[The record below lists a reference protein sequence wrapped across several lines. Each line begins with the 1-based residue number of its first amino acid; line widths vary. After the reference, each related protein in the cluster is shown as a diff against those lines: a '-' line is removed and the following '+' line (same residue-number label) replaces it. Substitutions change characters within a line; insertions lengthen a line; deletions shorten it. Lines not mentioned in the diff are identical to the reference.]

1 MSEGVFSSTD
11 LNQLQH
17 QLEVWRQRQTGR
29 PRLPMAV
36 WSAAAKLAGTHGVS
50 AVSRSL
56 RIGFAK
62 LREQTQAVVSA
73 SPGRSPFVEL
83 RLEVPPRS
91 NSAVGSVEL
100 IDGPDR
106 RLRLET
112 GHDPTLWL
120 AVAKAFWRSKA

>member
-11 LNQLQH
+11 LNQLQN
-17 QLEVWRQRQTGR
+17 QLEVWRQRQSGR

-36 WSAAAKLAGTHGVS
+36 WSAAAKLASTHGVS

-73 SPGRSPFVEL
+73 STGRSPFVEL
-83 RLEVPPRS
+83 KLEVPPRPH
-91 NSAVGSVEL
+91 SAVGSVEL
-100 IDGPDR
+100 FDGPDR

-120 AVAKAFWRSKA
+120 TLAEAFWRSKA

>member
-11 LNQLQH
+11 LNLLQD
-17 QLEVWRQRQTGR
+17 QLEAWRQRQTGR
-29 PRLPMAV
+29 PRLPTAV
-36 WSAAAKLAGTHGVS
+36 WSAAARLAGTHGVS

-62 LREQTQAVVSA
+62 LREQTQTLA
-73 SPGRSPFVEL
+73 SGPAAPSPFVEL
-83 RLEVPPRS
+83 KLEALARLS
-91 NSAVGSVEL
+91 NAVGSVEL
-100 IDGPDR
+100 FNGPDR

-120 AVAKAFWRSKA
+120 ALAEAFWRSKV